1 MRRTIRDVW
10 LLAATSFGLICALT
24 AKGPARADEVA
35 VFAAGAVQKAV
46 VEVAAAFEATTGHKV
61 VASYDT
67 VGALRDRVLAGETP
81 DLVIVSEA
89 GLKALAAK
97 GKLWQGSEVRLGET
111 SVGICVPASGPPLD
125 ISTPEKLKAV
135 LLAAPSIAHADP
147 ARGATAGTHF
157 RKVLAA
163 LGIEAELS
171 PRVTVVP
178 FGGTIAKDVAAGKFA
193 LGVTQ
198 MTEIVT
204 IPGVRGHALPEPH
217 ALRTGYGMG
226 LGKAPGAAA
235 ADLIE
240 LLKGESGRA
249 AFAKSGFTP

>member
-81 DLVIVSEA
+81 DLVILSEA

-111 SVGICVPASGPPLD
+111 SVGICVPASGD
-125 ISTPEKLKAV
+125 WERMNIVEIDSTTYD
-135 LLAAPSIAHADP
+135 LAARIAE
-147 ARGATAGTHF
+147 ATLCRSLDAIH
-157 RKVLAA
+157 LASA
-163 LGIEAELS
+163 T
-171 PRVTVVP
+171 R
-178 FGGTIAKDVAAGKFA
+178 
-193 LGVTQ
+193 
-198 MTEIVT
+198 
-204 IPGVRGHALPEPH
+204 VRGSSFLTFDIRQAQVARSL
-217 ALRTGYGMG
+217 G
-226 LGKAPGAAA
+226 LSVLGA
-235 ADLIE
+235 
-240 LLKGESGRA
+240 
-249 AFAKSGFTP
+249 